1 VSRPVPPGNQ
11 TVPSI
16 PLRDANVGKD
26 GEPSIGNLVKDAT
39 ASVSTLF
46 RAEVALAKAE
56 LVDAGKKAGAG
67 TGLLV
72 VAGVMLLYTSLFF
85 FFFLAVLLDVWL
97 PAWAAWLIVF
107 VILLTITI
115 VAAVGG
121 YFIFRKVRGPAKT
134 IESVKEV
141 QSVLPRGIPG
151 KDAVSA
157 VDARAGYPP
166 IPPAHD
172 PRR

>member
-1 VSRPVPPGNQ
+1 MSRPVPPGNQ

-46 RAEVALAKAE
+46 RAEIALAKAE

-67 TGLLV
+67 TGLFA
-72 VAGVMLLYTSLFF
+72 VAGVMALYTSLFF
-85 FFFLAVLLDVWL
+85 FFFLAVLLDIWL
-97 PAWAAWLIVF
+97 SPWLAWLIVF
-107 VILLTITI
+107 LILLTITI
-115 VAAVGG
+115 VSALVG
-121 YFIFRKVRGPAKT
+121 YIIFRKVRGPAKT

-141 QSVLPRGIPG
+141 QAVLPRAIPG
-151 KDAVSA
+151 KDDVPAVGT
-157 VDARAGYPP
+157 RNGYPP
-166 IPPAHD
+166 IPAAHD

>member
-1 VSRPVPPGNQ
+1 MSRPVPPGNQ
-11 TVPSI
+11 SVPSI

-46 RAEVALAKAE
+46 RAEIALAKAE

-67 TGLLV
+67 TGLFA
-72 VAGVMLLYTSLFF
+72 VAGVMALYTSLFF

-107 VILLTITI
+107 LILLTVTI
-115 VAAVGG
+115 VAGVVG
-121 YFIFRKVRGPAKT
+121 YVIFRKVRGPQKT

-141 QSVLPRGIPG
+141 QTVLPRGIPG
-151 KDAVSA
+151 NDAPA
-157 VDARAGYPP
+157 AIDTRAGYPP
-166 IPPAHD
+166 IPPARD